1 MNRREFLSGSAAASG
16 LLLLKPKTVF
26 GYEANSRVRM
36 GLLGCGRRGTSV
48 ASSFVKNTDAHLVA
62 LADIFPDQLAAAK
75 THFDELNTSVG
86 KPTID
91 PKLMFRGYDA
101 VHELAASG
109 QVDAIQISTP
119 PWFHVEHLEA
129 VVNAGKHAYC
139 EKPVGVD
146 VPQSQRALEIA
157 RKVDGKVSI
166 DVGFQIR
173 SAPPFVELAR
183 RIHEGQIGKIASI
196 RAHYDA
202 PTASYP
208 DRPGLSAD
216 EARLRHWLWYKNLSG
231 DILLEQNIHVI
242 DVCNWM
248 MGSHPIRAYA
258 KCSRKVLKNAGDIS
272 DNYEVI
278 FTYPGDVEM
287 SFTSTQFNMNG
298 FFDVG
303 ETLFGDNGFA
313 EAPYSGKLGITG
325 PNAWTW
331 SDKDSASQP
340 AKFAADGS
348 FTDNLALADPMKD
361 KGFIES
367 ITSGKFHNQIAA
379 GVEAARSCMMGR
391 HSAKLGREVTWEETE
406 QLKEEYPLGLDI
418 KQFR

>member
-1 MNRREFLSGSAAASG
+1 MDRRDFVRGSAATSG
-16 LLLLKPKTVF
+16 LLLLKSKTAF
-26 GYEANSRVRM
+26 GYEANSKVRL
-36 GLLGCGRRGTSV
+36 GLLGCGHRGTAV

-62 LADIFPDQLAAAK
+62 LADIFPDQLATAK
-75 THFDELNTSVG
+75 AHFDELNTSAG

-91 PKLMFRGYDA
+91 PRLMFRGFDA
-101 VHELAASG
+101 VHALASSG
-109 QVDAIQISTP
+109 EVDAIQISTP

-146 VPQSQRALEIA
+146 VSQLRRALEVA
-157 RKVDGKVSI
+157 RKVEGKVSI

-173 SAPPFVELAR
+173 SAPPYVELAR
-183 RIHEGQIGKIASI
+183 RVHEGQIGRIASI

-202 PTASYP
+202 PTANYP

-216 EARLRHWLWYKNLSG
+216 EARLRHWLWYRNLSG
-231 DILLEQNIHVI
+231 DILLEQNIHIV

-248 MGSHPIRAYA
+248 MGTHPIRAVA
-258 KCSRKVLKNAGDIS
+258 KCSRKVIQTPGDIS

-278 FTYPGDVEM
+278 FTYPEDVEM
-287 SFTSTQFNMNG
+287 SFTSTQFNAG
-298 FFDVG
+298 HFFDAG
-303 ETLFGDNGFA
+303 ATFFGDRGSA

-331 SDKDSASQP
+331 SDKSSSGGP
-340 AKFAADGS
+340 AKFAEDGA
-348 FTDNLALADPMKD
+348 FTDNLALADATKD
-361 KGFIES
+361 RGFIES
-367 ITSGKFHNQIAA
+367 ITSGKFHNQIPA
-379 GVEAARSCMMGR
+379 GVETAKSCIMGRYAARVG
-391 HSAKLGREVTWEETE
+391 HEVTWEDTE
-406 QLKEEYPLGLDI
+406 KLGTEYALGIDV